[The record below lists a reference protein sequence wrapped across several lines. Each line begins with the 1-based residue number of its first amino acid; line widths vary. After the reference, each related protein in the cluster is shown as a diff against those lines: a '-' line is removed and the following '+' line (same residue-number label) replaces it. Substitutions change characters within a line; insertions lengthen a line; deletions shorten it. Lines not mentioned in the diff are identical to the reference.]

1 MWAREAGPW
10 RYSEPSFRR
19 VQSRLQSWQLQSS
32 AVRGKEGKWL
42 VSAVLCCRKQKT
54 TGAILSTKASTGEKQ
69 VLMWASWTGLCRV
82 SFTSITE
89 GGIPGNVSSVDTPH
103 QLQAHHNVPVIAPP
117 QLSLETADFS
127 HGTLSQC
134 SREFPGSMSH
144 MGPVTV
150 EPGIRLLPHYQIPTR
165 VQAEHIM
172 QLGSDMSKAEKE
184 GSRSPA

>member
-1 MWAREAGPW
+1 
-10 RYSEPSFRR
+10 
-19 VQSRLQSWQLQSS
+19 
-32 AVRGKEGKWL
+32 
-42 VSAVLCCRKQKT
+42 
-54 TGAILSTKASTGEKQ
+54 

-184 GSRSPA
+184 GSRSPAWAAEKGTPQAGKSKCYRLFTGHLVNLKKPLQDR